1 MSLIILGF
9 IVVSGTCQYNPRLFP
24 SITSTLTEALV
35 ASGETVG
42 FHTDPVM
49 AGLVQAGT
57 VPLLQL
63 QVRLPQ
69 HTGGQQQQQ
78 QQHLP
83 PSEIFTVISAHFE
96 HCI

>member
-1 MSLIILGF
+1 MSGF
-9 IVVSGTCQYNPRLFP
+9 IVVSGACQYNPRLFP

-49 AGLVQAGT
+49 AGLVKAGT
-57 VPLLQL
+57 VPLHQ
-63 QVRLPQ
+63 RLVGLAQ
-69 HTGGQQQQQ
+69 GARHEQQQ

-83 PSEIFTVISAHFE
+83 LKLFMIFV
-96 HCI
+96 